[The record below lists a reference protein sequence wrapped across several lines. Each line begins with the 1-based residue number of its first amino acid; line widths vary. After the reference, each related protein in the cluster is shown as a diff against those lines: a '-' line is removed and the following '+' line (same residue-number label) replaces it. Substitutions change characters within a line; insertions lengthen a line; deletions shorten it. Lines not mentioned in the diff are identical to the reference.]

1 MNASAPAVLRITLA
15 QGTSLEFNQPFT
27 IGRHSACAVCI
38 PESVVSRRH
47 ADVFWEEGQ
56 WWIQDRQSANG
67 IFIDGQRIE
76 RAVLFGTGQIRLG
89 AAGPL
94 LAFDVLRA
102 EVTPV
107 MPVPPDPPKRP
118 ESPAT
123 THATTVQ
130 LDLDHYKE
138 HYFGKTLDQTA
149 GEHTIMV
156 RRAFAEVQK
165 RQRLTYGVIIG
176 VVVMLLIVTGAVA
189 WYKHSQITAQRK
201 LAAEI
206 FYTMRGLEI
215 DLIKLRM
222 DAEQRKSEAAG
233 KQIREAKARKQKL
246 EESYGRYVDSLGIYG
261 EGLSEQE
268 KTIMRMAHRFGE
280 CEINMPKGFV
290 AEVSE
295 YIQKWKSSKRFPRVI
310 HRAIE
315 MGYIPTIVSDLRD
328 EDLPIQFFYLAVQ
341 ESNLDPDAVGPATRF
356 GYAKGMWQF
365 IPSTAE
371 KYGLRVGPWKDDG
384 IMDPEDERHDFEK
397 STRAAASYL
406 RDIYTTDAQ
415 ASGLLVMASYNW
427 GERRVIKLIQTLPE
441 DPRERNFWKLITTYR
456 DKIPDETYNY
466 VFYIF
471 TAAVIGENPRLFG
484 FDFDNPLASAE
495 P

>member
-156 RRAFAEVQK
+156 RRAFA
-165 RQRLTYGVIIG
+165 RCR
-176 VVVMLLIVTGAVA
+176 
-189 WYKHSQITAQRK
+189 S
-201 LAAEI
+201 
-206 FYTMRGLEI
+206 
-215 DLIKLRM
+215 
-222 DAEQRKSEAAG
+222 
-233 KQIREAKARKQKL
+233 
-246 EESYGRYVDSLGIYG
+246 
-261 EGLSEQE
+261 
-268 KTIMRMAHRFGE
+268 
-280 CEINMPKGFV
+280 
-290 AEVSE
+290 
-295 YIQKWKSSKRFPRVI
+295 
-310 HRAIE
+310 
-315 MGYIPTIVSDLRD
+315 
-328 EDLPIQFFYLAVQ
+328 
-341 ESNLDPDAVGPATRF
+341 
-356 GYAKGMWQF
+356 
-365 IPSTAE
+365 
-371 KYGLRVGPWKDDG
+371 
-384 IMDPEDERHDFEK
+384 
-397 STRAAASYL
+397 
-406 RDIYTTDAQ
+406 
-415 ASGLLVMASYNW
+415 
-427 GERRVIKLIQTLPE
+427 
-441 DPRERNFWKLITTYR
+441 
-456 DKIPDETYNY
+456 
-466 VFYIF
+466 
-471 TAAVIGENPRLFG
+471 
-484 FDFDNPLASAE
+484 ASA
-495 P
+495 